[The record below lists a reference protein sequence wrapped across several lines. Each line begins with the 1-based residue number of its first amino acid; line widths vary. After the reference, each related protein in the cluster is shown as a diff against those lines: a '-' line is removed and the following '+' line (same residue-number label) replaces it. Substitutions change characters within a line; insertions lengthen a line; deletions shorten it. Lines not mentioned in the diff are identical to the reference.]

1 MTGDLPDDFLRIS
14 PAVNQG
20 QTMPVQPMPY
30 YQPTVFMQPY
40 QQPPLGRLSITLQQ
54 VCKLLNLIKSSS
66 RLNQLNLV
74 IQGPWSCGTGW
85 AKALQIILPGI
96 FFA

>member
-14 PAVNQG
+14 PAINQG

-40 QQPPLGRLSITLQQ
+40 QQQPLGRLSITLQQ
-54 VCKLLNLIKSSS
+54 VRKLLNIIKSTKSVKS
-66 RLNQLNLV
+66 YY
-74 IQGPWSCGTGW
+74 PGTMELWDWVG
-85 AKALQIILPGI
+85 
-96 FFA
+96 

>member
-20 QTMPVQPMPY
+20 QTVPVQPMPY

-40 QQPPLGRLSITLQQ
+40 QQQPLGRLSITLQQ
-54 VCKLLNLIKSSS
+54 VCKLLNLIIIHSKYFPDSHW
-66 RLNQLNLV
+66 L
-74 IQGPWSCGTGW
+74 
-85 AKALQIILPGI
+85 KAHV
-96 FFA
+96 

>member
-40 QQPPLGRLSITLQQ
+40 QQQPLGRLSITLQQ
-54 VCKLLNLIKSSS
+54 VRKLLNLI
-66 RLNQLNLV
+66 
-74 IQGPWSCGTGW
+74 IQGPWSYGTGW
-85 AKALQIILPGI
+85 PIILPRI
-96 FFA
+96 FFG